1 MDKAILTQAQAEAVN
16 LLKKV
21 HPESSIVR
29 MHVEY
34 PKKWSKDFEGV
45 NGMELDLLIRALYI
59 GYEVEQTLEEKRYE
73 AFDEIT
79 DHDGCFCGESVA
91 EANGFHAG
99 FITALKIAGIEVPG
113 ITD

>member
-1 MDKAILTQAQAEAVN
+1 MDKAKITKAQAQAVE

-21 HPESSIVR
+21 HPEASIVR

-34 PKKWSKDFEGV
+34 PEKWSQDFEGA
-45 NGMELDLLIRALYI
+45 NGMELDLLIRALYN
-59 GYEVEQTLEEKRYE
+59 GYEVELTMEERMKV
-73 AFDEIT
+73 AFEET
-79 DHDGCFCGESVA
+79 TAHDGCFYGDIVA

>member
-1 MDKAILTQAQAEAVN
+1 MDKAKISKAQAQAVN

-34 PKKWSKDFEGV
+34 PEKWSKDFEGV
-45 NGMELDLLIRALYI
+45 NGMELDLLIRALYN
-59 GYEVEQTLEEKRYE
+59 GYEVELTMEERMKE
-73 AFDEIT
+73 AFEET
-79 DHDGCFCGESVA
+79 TAHDGCFYGDIVS